1 MATPN
6 YGNQM
11 GQAPGMPMQQQMG
24 QGAVPPP
31 RPVRRGTSKA
41 VPVVMSAG
49 LAVGV
54 FCGLLFGLGTGNEGA
69 LAATDTRPNLAN
81 AYGSADLPDVL
92 KTPTAA
98 DGTAKSVSA
107 TPLAPVPAPAPAPA
121 VAATGSAAAAPA
133 VAPAKLKIEISPDS
147 AQAAAKIA
155 VDGKDFTPDMAIA
168 LDSSGKKTVDV
179 TVQATGFHDFDQKV
193 EVLPGDTIVK
203 VELAKR
209 AVQAPSTP
217 AVSHNNS
224 GGNSGNNSQRP
235 TWTGTQAVPVAPKVT
250 PPPKGNGTKGKQPP
264 KGGLIDI

>member
-11 GQAPGMPMQQQMG
+11 GMGQPPGMPMQQMG
-24 QGAVPPP
+24 PPQGAVPPP

-54 FCGLLFGLGTGNEGA
+54 FCGLLFGLGTGSEGA

-98 DGTAKSVSA
+98 DGTAKAVTPTPATA
-107 TPLAPVPAPAPAPA
+107 TPLPAPATAPGSA
-121 VAATGSAAAAPA
+121 AATGSGASTGSAA
-133 VAPAKLKIEISPDS
+133 VAPAKLKIEISPDA
-147 AQAAAKIA
+147 AQAAAKIQ
-155 VDGKDFTPDMAIA
+155 VDGKDFTPEMAFA

-179 TVQATGFHDFDQKV
+179 VVQATGFHDFEQKV
-193 EVLPGDTIVK
+193 DVLPGETIVK
-203 VELAKR
+203 VELTKR
-209 AVQAPSTP
+209 AA
-217 AVSHNNS
+217 
-224 GGNSGNNSQRP
+224 
-235 TWTGTQAVPVAPKVT
+235 
-250 PPPKGNGTKGKQPP
+250 PPPGRRRSRTATATTATAAPARRGRRGPARRP
-264 KGGLIDI
+264 CPWRRR